1 MPNGKGNANVEP
13 DIKNNKLI
21 KMILELQDDKKLLKL
36 EVHKLQVLK

>member
-1 MPNGKGNANVEP
+1 MEP
-13 DIKNNKLI
+13 DIKNTKLI